1 MNRITNKDLDAAFE
15 RYTRALNSLGITK
28 FEHTLQQVDG
38 SKANGV
44 SYKLVWTHNGH
55 GGHTGAIGV
64 ESNGG
69 FIGWTK
75 REAFNTM
82 HLLARTLEDVWFF
95 QVDNGTIRN

>member
-28 FEHTLQQVDG
+28 FEHTLQLVHG
-38 SKANGV
+38 SKAMGNSFKV
-44 SYKLVWTHNGH
+44 VWAHNES
-55 GGHTGAIGV
+55 GGQSGAIGV
-64 ESNGG
+64 ESGHG

-75 REAFNTM
+75 REAFDTM

-95 QVDNGTIRN
+95 QVENGTIRN

>member
-28 FEHTLQQVDG
+28 FEHTISLIHG
-38 SKANGV
+38 SKANDDT
-44 SYKLVWTHNGH
+44 YRLVWRHNET
-55 GGHTGAIGV
+55 GGYWGAIGV
-64 ESNGG
+64 ESNDG

-82 HLLARTLEDVWFF
+82 HLLARTLEDVWFY

>member
-15 RYTRALNSLGITK
+15 RYARALNSLGITK
-28 FEHTLQQVDG
+28 FGHTISLKHG
-38 SKANGV
+38 SKTNGI
-44 SYKLVWTHNGH
+44 SYKLVWIHNAH
-55 GGHTGAIGV
+55 GGHSGAIGV

-75 REAFNTM
+75 REAFDTM

-95 QVDNGTIRN
+95 QVDNGAIRN